1 VARRAVEDLGGPDNI
16 SAQKETII
24 DLACPSRL
32 ILHSVDTWLFEQ
44 ESLVYKSK
52 KRLATLLP
60 VVVQRQQL
68 ADGLAKYM
76 GMLGLERKHRVQ
88 TLQEILNESAGNEQ
102 PANETS
108 PESTEAPEAEVNA
121 EPATEPQP
129 QIVIII
135 GNENDDEDD
144 PDTSGN
150 RVDQSTPSKEDW

>member
-1 VARRAVEDLGGPDNI
+1 
-16 SAQKETII
+16 
-24 DLACPSRL
+24 
-32 ILHSVDTWLFEQ
+32 
-44 ESLVYKSK
+44 
-52 KRLATLLP
+52 
-60 VVVQRQQL
+60 
-68 ADGLAKYM
+68 M
-76 GMLGLERKHRVQ
+76 GMLGLEREHRVQ

-102 PANETS
+102 PANEAS

-150 RVDQSTPSKEDW
+150 GVDQSTPSKEDW